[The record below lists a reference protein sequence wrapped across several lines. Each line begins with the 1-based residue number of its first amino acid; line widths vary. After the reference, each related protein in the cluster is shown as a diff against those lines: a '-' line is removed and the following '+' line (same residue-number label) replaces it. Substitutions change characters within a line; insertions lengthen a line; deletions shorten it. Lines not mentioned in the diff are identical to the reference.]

1 MNPTTPLVQAFS
13 AFWRQRSAQ
22 EQRTLRFAAL
32 ALSLLLAYQLI
43 WSPIQQAA
51 KSATL
56 TLDSTQKLAAFTQNA
71 KQTLLRAAAPAGA
84 NPNQSV
90 SLMVWVE
97 QAARTLG
104 IEPQL
109 TQRQPVGNAANGK
122 ERVQLK
128 FSAVPFDPLL
138 RWLAQAN
145 SAGFGVVQLELTPQP
160 GSKTGL
166 VDATVQLERS
176 GGS

>member
-1 MNPTTPLVQAFS
+1 MNPTTALVQTFQ
-13 AFWRQRSAQ
+13 AFWRQRTAQ
-22 EQRTLRFAAL
+22 EQRTLRIAAL

-51 KSATL
+51 KSATAQ
-56 TLDSTQKLAAFTQNA
+56 LDSTQKLAAFTQDA
-71 KQTLLRAAAPAGA
+71 KQTLMRAAAPAK
-84 NPNQSV
+84 PSQTQSV
-90 SLMVWVE
+90 TLMVWVE
-97 QAARTLG
+97 QAARSMG

-109 TQRQPVGNAANGK
+109 TQRQPVTNGADGL

-145 SAGFGVVQLELTPQP
+145 SAGFGVVQLEITAQP

-166 VDATVQLERS
+166 VDASIQLGRR
-176 GGS
+176 GGA